1 MGKVKTSASALFLSG
16 LATAPH
22 PFHCMC
28 MCPRGGVQAVVHCVV
43 NIIHPWKSRQ
53 NDSGLVGGFVGLLS
67 KTVIRKEVVSRK
79 EIFSS

>member
-1 MGKVKTSASALFLSG
+1 M
-16 LATAPH
+16 
-22 PFHCMC
+22 
-28 MCPRGGVQAVVHCVV
+28 VHCVV

-53 NDSGLVGGFVGLLS
+53 NDSGVVGGFVGLLS